1 MKRLPLFIG
10 SLLLLALVTNTAR
23 AAENNYAVIKFAKVM
38 DEYWKTKQ
46 ALANLKDRVNTLE
59 EERKNMVDDLKKA
72 EEDYKRL
79 EGLANNKAV
88 SSEERERRKADAA
101 TKNREVKEIIEALRQ
116 FERSSNVQIM
126 ESRRNLQVKLIGE
139 IRESLNSL
147 ARSKGY
153 AAVFDVTTPTPAPG
167 ASLTPIVLF
176 AEGLPDLTNDLIKRL
191 NETAPASLVPG
202 PTPSGPIGPAPTLP
216 LPGK

>member
-1 MKRLPLFIG
+1 MKRIPLLIG
-10 SLLLLALVTNTAR
+10 SLLLLALGSANTQ
-23 AAENNYAVIKFAKVM
+23 AAEPKYAVIKFAKVM

-59 EERKNMVDDLKKA
+59 EERKNMVADLKKA

-88 SSEERERRKADAA
+88 SPDERERRKADAA
-101 TKNREVKEIIEALRQ
+101 TKNREVKEIVEALRQ

-147 ARSKGY
+147 ARSQGY
-153 AAVFDVTTPTPAPG
+153 AAVFDVTKPAPAPG

-176 AEGLPDLTNDLIKRL
+176 SEGLPDLTAELIKRL
-191 NETAPASLVPG
+191 NETAPASLQFSPA
-202 PTPSGPIGPAPTLP
+202 TTGPAGPTLP